1 MVHIAL
7 MWWQGLGLATAR
19 EVPSPVQ
26 PVQAVAIAVAS
37 SEAFP
42 NDSLP
47 DSRKKKRK
55 QRMYT
60 NRLER
65 ISKAEVRQKN
75 REDRRRLNAP
85 KRERRKLTL
94 LGGAVGLGALA
105 VLTVG
110 TMFIYALEWG
120 AVVFGW
126 AALATLLGV
135 GLFFGIGW
143 LATWYNRARR
153 LPAGWRKIQPW
164 VMSMLQM
171 VGLVLGLVLGTL
183 LPVLVLGL
191 APPFWQIAIFA
202 GLILLPAGYAGL
214 GLIGW
219 FQRLYPP
226 RR

>member
-1 MVHIAL
+1 
-7 MWWQGLGLATAR
+7 MWWQVMGLATAR
-19 EVPSPVQ
+19 EVSSPVR
-26 PVQAVAIAVAS
+26 PVQVVMMPSLAS
-37 SEAFP
+37 AAQAWP
-42 NDSLP
+42 NDSVP

-65 ISKAEVRQKN
+65 ISRAEVRQKD

-94 LGGAVGLGALA
+94 LGGALGLGALSI
-105 VLTVG
+105 LTVG

-120 AVVFGW
+120 AVVFSW
-126 AALATLLGV
+126 ATLATLLGV
-135 GLFFGIGW
+135 GLFLGIGW

-191 APPFWQIAIFA
+191 APPFWQITIFA

-219 FQRLYPP
+219 FQRIYPP

>member
-1 MVHIAL
+1 
-7 MWWQGLGLATAR
+7 
-19 EVPSPVQ
+19 
-26 PVQAVAIAVAS
+26 
-37 SEAFP
+37 
-42 NDSLP
+42 LP

-60 NRLER
+60 NRLNR
-65 ISKAEVRQKN
+65 ISKAEIRQKD

-94 LGGAVGLGALA
+94 LGGTLGLGALA
-105 VLTVG
+105 LLTVG

-120 AVVFGW
+120 LAVFGW

-183 LPVLVLGL
+183 LPVLVLGIS
-191 APPFWQIAIFA
+191 PPFWQIAIFA

-214 GLIGW
+214 ALIGW

-226 RR
+226 QR